1 MIRPVAGSSAAA
13 SLASSS
19 GPALAKALY
28 KVPFPRTG
36 IREVYPI
43 PFASDPVVGKG
54 LRLLIG

>member
-1 MIRPVAGSSAAA
+1 MIRPAAGSSAAA

-28 KVPFPRTG
+28 KVHFPQTG
-36 IREVYPI
+36 IWEAYLL

-54 LRLLIG
+54 LRSLIG